1 MIRWLLLILAFLSA
15 FLGLFTVVK
24 VPEVI
29 SWTAAL
35 LAGEFGCWVAILPA
49 AILLLTLFSSGIRTT
64 LTFWLA
70 LAAVVLLVQPCVQAW
85 WIARS
90 LPQRLRTAYGD
101 PVRKPRAA
109 EAFSFPGLFGAAPAK
124 VAAQKFEFSPKL
136 FLDFYPAQGRVGP
149 APVVVVIHGGGW
161 DNGERGQIDTLNF
174 ELARAGYAVADIS
187 YRLSTQ
193 AQWPAQRDDARAA
206 VHYLKTHA
214 VELGVDHHR
223 IVLLGRSAGGQIAE
237 ATAYGVPDTDVRGVI
252 ALYAPADMLFAYQ
265 YGREDDALRSPA
277 LLRTLLGGPP
287 AAQPASYQ
295 SASAYLIAGPHDPP
309 TLLVHGKLDTL
320 VWYRQSERLA
330 DKLASLGVKHELV
343 TLPWATHAV
352 EYHPQGPSGQL
363 TIYAIEWFLGA
374 VMR

>member
-1 MIRWLLLILAFLSA
+1 MIRWLLLLLAFLSA

-24 VPEVI
+24 VPDLI

-35 LAGEFGCWVAILPA
+35 LAGEFGYWVAILPA
-49 AILLLTLFSSGIRTT
+49 VLLFLTFFSSGIRTT
-64 LTFWLA
+64 LTFWLS

-109 EAFSFPGLFGAAPAK
+109 EAFSFPALFGPAPAK

-136 FLDFYPAQGRVGP
+136 FLDFYPAQGRSGP
-149 APVVVVIHGGGW
+149 APVVVVVHGGGW

-193 AQWPAQRDDARAA
+193 AQWPAQREDARAA
-206 VHYLKTHA
+206 IHYLKTHA
-214 VELGVDHHR
+214 AELGVDHHR

-237 ATAYGVPDTDVRGVI
+237 ATAYGVPDPDIRGVVG
-252 ALYAPADMLFAYQ
+252 LYAPADLRFAYQ
-265 YGREDDALRSPA
+265 YGREDDALRSPS
-277 LLRTLLGGPP
+277 LLRKFLGGPP
-287 AAQPASYQ
+287 AAERANYE
-295 SASAYLIAGPHDPP
+295 SASSYLIAGPHEPP
-309 TLLVHGKLDTL
+309 TLLIHGKLDTL
-320 VWYRQSERLA
+320 VWYRQSERLT
-330 DKLASLGVKHELV
+330 DKLASLGVKHAFV

-363 TIYAIEWFLGA
+363 TIYALEWFLGA